1 MFVLL
6 CVALLS
12 TKKLF
17 SLARLRGV
25 FFLSKYCTAS
35 NNILTAHVE
44 EANEIFIL
52 SCSQNREMFIF
63 LLRHAARVQ
72 AAKRLSIHV
81 VGNWRSSTARQV
93 AYLKFTGSFTS

>member
-1 MFVLL
+1 VY
-6 CVALLS
+6 
-12 TKKLF
+12 F
-17 SLARLRGV
+17 SCQSIAV
-25 FFLSKYCTAS
+25 S

-52 SCSQNREMFIF
+52 SRSQNREMFIF

-72 AAKRLSIHV
+72 AAKRLSIRV